1 MAKKDKKEKGSGR
14 LKKKNV
20 AQWLVDL
27 FNDNPEKEYDVKEL
41 FTQLKANNHPAKM
54 IIMDALS
61 DLVLDDYISTDG
73 NGHYRN
79 AVRSNVME
87 GTFVRKR
94 NGRNSFV
101 PDDGGKKIG
110 RAHV

>member
-41 FTQLKANNHPAKM
+41 FTQ
-54 IIMDALS
+54 
-61 DLVLDDYISTDG
+61 
-73 NGHYRN
+73 
-79 AVRSNVME
+79 
-87 GTFVRKR
+87 
-94 NGRNSFV
+94 
-101 PDDGGKKIG
+101 
-110 RAHV
+110 